1 VRRER
6 SFLVALAAGSMVLG
20 FHGTSAAFGNDG
32 FSYTQPAA
40 ELVLPFDVSVTDR
53 ETFLIVSNIN
63 GSSSSDDGSVA
74 AVTTHWIFWS
84 ANCDELADFNVCLT
98 LNDTIVVDPRDM
110 QAVDKDNNRVGPVI
124 DLTGESGL
132 ATVVAYQTNA
142 DCGEFRQT
150 GQILKDNAI
159 VGSFTIANTTAGY
172 AFGNDAFGLGT
183 DNQINPTKV
192 VLPPPS
198 GQTVDSFDIQLFNP
212 NTVEVSAVFLTHL
225 REQTTGPVEPS
236 ASPLRFAT
244 HFIDNFEVP
253 TSLPDARVP
262 CVLVTS
268 IQPGLIPDSISIDSS
283 GIVRLVPVPALADGD
298 YLWGTLGEALGPFGA
313 ASSVKAVYTTG
324 GSTSRAFLETT
335 GQLSD

>member
-1 VRRER
+1 
-6 SFLVALAAGSMVLG
+6 MVLG

-40 ELVLPFDVSVTDR
+40 ELVLPFDVSETDR

-74 AVTTHWIFWS
+74 AITTHWIFWS

-132 ATVVAYQTNA
+132 ATVVAYQTNE
-142 DCGEFRQT
+142 DCGEFRQA
-150 GQILKDNAI
+150 GEILKD
-159 VGSFTIANTTAGY
+159 NTTAGY
-172 AFGNDAFGLGT
+172 AFGIDAFGLGT
-183 DNQINPTKV
+183 DDQINPTKV
-192 VLPPPS
+192 VLPPPNN
-198 GQTVDSFDIQLFNP
+198 QTVETFDIQLFNP
-212 NTVEVSAVFLTHL
+212 NTVDVSAVFLTHL
-225 REQTTGPVEPS
+225 REQTSGPVTPS
-236 ASPLRFAT
+236 NSPLRFAT

-253 TSLPDARVP
+253 TSLPDARVG

-268 IQPGLIPDSISIDSS
+268 IQPGLIPDSISLDSS
-283 GIVRLVPVPALADGD
+283 GIVRLVPVPGLADGD
-298 YLWGTLGEALGPFGA
+298 FLWGTLGEALGPFGA
-313 ASSVKAVYTTG
+313 ASSLKAVYTTG